1 MRSAP
6 PAEVDLPDGLP
17 DWLATFVR
25 EALRETKTLHDNGAH
40 QAATARGA
48 LIHRLLA
55 AAHTWLDSEIDVSEA
70 ASSMGVCEET
80 IRRAVRDGDL
90 PDRRPRSR
98 GRHRI
103 RRGDLEK
110 LATHSRRPYDA
121 NADAQDIARLRRAFP

>member
-1 MRSAP
+1 MGRI
-6 PAEVDLPDGLP
+6 DIGHLLPDGLP

-25 EALRETKTLHDNGAH
+25 KALRETETLFENGAQ

-55 AAHTWLDSEIDVSEA
+55 AAHTWLDSEIDVNEA
-70 ASSMGVCEET
+70 ANSMEVCEET
-80 IRRAVRDGDL
+80 IRRAVRDGNL

-110 LATHSRRPYDA
+110 LATHSGRPYDA
-121 NADAQDIARLRRAFP
+121 NADAQDIARLRRVFP

>member
-6 PAEVDLPDGLP
+6 QPEPDLPDGLP
-17 DWLATFVR
+17 VWLATFVR
-25 EALRETKTLHDNGAH
+25 EALRETETLFENGAN

-48 LIHRLLA
+48 LTQRLLA
-55 AAHTWLDSEIDVSEA
+55 AAHTRLDSEIGVNEA
-70 ASSMGVCEET
+70 ANSMGVCEET

-90 PDRRPRSR
+90 PDRRPHSK

-103 RRGDLEK
+103 RRGDIEK
-110 LATHSRRPYDA
+110 LATHIGRPYDA